1 MIPKKL
7 TLKGIYSYQEKQEI
21 DFTRLIDAGLFGIF
35 GTVGSGKSTILEAIS
50 FALFGETE
58 RLNQKDNRGYNM
70 MNLKSNELL
79 IDFEFENSADDE
91 EYKFVVRGKRNSKNF
106 DKITTFERSAFKK
119 ISGEWESI
127 ATGSAEEII
136 GLSYQNFKRTIIIPQ
151 GKFQEFLELSETDR
165 TRMLKEIFQLEK
177 YDLYDRAARLDN
189 ENDEKKE
196 NLKGRIAELS
206 DVDKQKVE
214 VLSKKVL
221 ELENTKRKLEKDF
234 VEIRKATEKLKETKK
249 FFDEKKEKEL
259 ELTDLKEQSEQISK
273 EERILKNYEYCLIN
287 FKPKIDKLDDLE
299 SSQLE
304 IQSSLNSKTS
314 EVSELEKDLKTK
326 LDTKKELDKFIKTID
341 ARKQFFSDVEKTIE
355 ISKLTEEMKFFESQN
370 DSSQTT
376 LKEIVETRKELENS
390 IVSDKK
396 AFKEARTR
404 LKSKETLL
412 EALRIYTD
420 IESFEEERSSFLKSI
435 KELVQNN
442 NSLFSIAGKG
452 YRNVKDLT
460 ISQKSIEEKITAKTK
475 IVNHLMVDTSLEEIA
490 NELRDGEKC
499 RICGSTHH
507 PDILNA
513 KNSSKKLKEEEK
525 SLENFKAELENITKT
540 INEVETN
547 LRIIEDKRSSILN
560 LDQKIKILKKKLQSL
575 QISLSRKEIELE
587 LDSVESIEQ
596 RADELDKKIEIQA
609 EEIETLNSKF
619 DSIKKEFDEKNS
631 KLISITSKIETLSS
645 QIISE
650 KENLDIDNPLKFL
663 SQQREE
669 LAEKEQL
676 FQNISVEIEQKS
688 ALINSNKGIISE
700 LTKNLNVT
708 SKKRAEIS
716 KDIEK
721 EILASNYKN
730 VELVQ
735 KLLAQNLDIE
745 KVRQEINAFKT
756 KVSQIQSR
764 IIELDKKLGSLD
776 FNDDNFEKN
785 INILNQ
791 LEHSLNTIRSEY
803 TRESTILER
812 LEKDLKSKMEAEK
825 ALEALEARSENIKII
840 KKLFLKSGFVN
851 YVSSIFLTNLIN
863 SANSRFQKLTRNSL
877 SLEIDEF
884 NSFHVRDFLNEGKL
898 RSIKTLSGGQKFQ
911 ASLSLALA
919 LAESIQEQNKAAQN
933 FFFLDEGFGTLDKDN
948 LNVVF
953 EALKELR
960 KENRI
965 VGIIS
970 HVEDLQQEID
980 VYLRIEN
987 DEERGSIIKLS

>member
-1 MIPKKL
+1 
-7 TLKGIYSYQEKQEI
+7 
-21 DFTRLIDAGLFGIF
+21 
-35 GTVGSGKSTILEAIS
+35 
-50 FALFGETE
+50 
-58 RLNQKDNRGYNM
+58 
-70 MNLKSNELL
+70 
-79 IDFEFENSADDE
+79 
-91 EYKFVVRGKRNSKNF
+91 
-106 DKITTFERSAFKK
+106 
-119 ISGEWESI
+119 
-127 ATGSAEEII
+127 
-136 GLSYQNFKRTIIIPQ
+136 
-151 GKFQEFLELSETDR
+151 
-165 TRMLKEIFQLEK
+165 
-177 YDLYDRAARLDN
+177 
-189 ENDEKKE
+189 
-196 NLKGRIAELS
+196 
-206 DVDKQKVE
+206 
-214 VLSKKVL
+214 
-221 ELENTKRKLEKDF
+221 
-234 VEIRKATEKLKETKK
+234 
-249 FFDEKKEKEL
+249 
-259 ELTDLKEQSEQISK
+259 
-273 EERILKNYEYCLIN
+273 
-287 FKPKIDKLDDLE
+287 
-299 SSQLE
+299 
-304 IQSSLNSKTS
+304 
-314 EVSELEKDLKTK
+314 
-326 LDTKKELDKFIKTID
+326 
-341 ARKQFFSDVEKTIE
+341 
-355 ISKLTEEMKFFESQN
+355 
-370 DSSQTT
+370 
-376 LKEIVETRKELENS
+376 
-390 IVSDKK
+390 
-396 AFKEARTR
+396 
-404 LKSKETLL
+404 
-412 EALRIYTD
+412 
-420 IESFEEERSSFLKSI
+420 
-435 KELVQNN
+435 
-442 NSLFSIAGKG
+442 
-452 YRNVKDLT
+452 
-460 ISQKSIEEKITAKTK
+460 
-475 IVNHLMVDTSLEEIA
+475 
-490 NELRDGEKC
+490 
-499 RICGSTHH
+499 
-507 PDILNA
+507 
-513 KNSSKKLKEEEK
+513 
-525 SLENFKAELENITKT
+525 
-540 INEVETN
+540 
-547 LRIIEDKRSSILN
+547 
-560 LDQKIKILKKKLQSL
+560 
-575 QISLSRKEIELE
+575 
-587 LDSVESIEQ
+587 
-596 RADELDKKIEIQA
+596 
-609 EEIETLNSKF
+609 
-619 DSIKKEFDEKNS
+619 
-631 KLISITSKIETLSS
+631 
-645 QIISE
+645 
-650 KENLDIDNPLKFL
+650 
-663 SQQREE
+663 
-669 LAEKEQL
+669 
-676 FQNISVEIEQKS
+676 VEIEQKS

>member
-980 VYLRIEN
+980 VYLRI
-987 DEERGSIIKLS
+987 